1 MAVTVAVPSYSS
13 ADVAA
18 GLIAGEPTGLSF
30 KMWMEGGGALD
41 AAAGWSFGEDGRFY
55 LHADYLLQ
63 RMIEDTEI
71 GGTVPL
77 YFGVGGRVLLRDGQ
91 ESRLG
96 VRIPVGLDYFFD
108 NDRFNV
114 FVELAPIIDL
124 VPETELELSGG
135 IGLRFRFG
143 SL

>member
-1 MAVTVAVPSYSS
+1 
-13 ADVAA
+13 
-18 GLIAGEPTGLSF
+18 
-30 KMWMEGGGALD
+30 MEGGGAFD
-41 AAAGWSFGEDGRFY
+41 AAAGWSFGKDGRLY

-63 RMIEDTEI
+63 RMIEDTKI

-77 YFGVGGRVLLRDGQ
+77 YFGVGSRVLLRDGK

-108 NDRFNV
+108 DDRFNV

-124 VPETELELSGG
+124 VPETEFELSGG
-135 IGLRFRFG
+135 VGLRFRFG
-143 SL
+143 SQ